1 MGKIERLVLHFG
13 EGRVRE
19 RILEI
24 RGRKSFVPP
33 GFRLSVYKI
42 SLQRFAYTVRL
53 RERAVG
59 QIQGGKDP

>member
-1 MGKIERLVLHFG
+1 M
-13 EGRVRE
+13 RE
-19 RILEI
+19 RILEF